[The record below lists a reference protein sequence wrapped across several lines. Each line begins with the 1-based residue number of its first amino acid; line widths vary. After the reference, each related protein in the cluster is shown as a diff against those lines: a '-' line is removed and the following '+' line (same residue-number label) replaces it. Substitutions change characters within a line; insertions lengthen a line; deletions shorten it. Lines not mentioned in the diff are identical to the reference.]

1 MARRDDLFAH
11 RHGHGVSAP
20 RAEHLNLRRRLEGG
34 AEQPQIHA
42 LLHGNGQRLGSLPGQ
57 LAQDRVVSVQHR
69 EEPRGHGVGFGTGDG
84 VAAREIQLV
93 GHDAEIADAVA
104 LVDGA
109 GGIGSDE
116 HVRAE
121 CRHQPHGEGDLL
133 GGIALI
139 AMEPPLHGEHPPA
152 AQHAGHE
159 APHMPVGRGDAHAGH
174 LAEGNEDRIGDA
186 LGQRTKSRAQ
196 DEAHLRPEG
205 AEALLHHRLG
215 RIQRPPQVFQSHREY
230 PS

>member
-1 MARRDDLFAH
+1 M
-11 RHGHGVSAP
+11 
-20 RAEHLNLRRRLEGG
+20 
-34 AEQPQIHA
+34 
-42 LLHGNGQRLGSLPGQ
+42 
-57 LAQDRVVSVQHR
+57 
-69 EEPRGHGVGFGTGDG
+69 GVGFGTGDG

-159 APHMPVGRGDAHAGH
+159 APHMPVGRGDAMPGTSPK
-174 LAEGNEDRIGDA
+174 G
-186 LGQRTKSRAQ
+186 TKTGSAMRSARGPSP
-196 DEAHLRPEG
+196 EPKMRPTSG
-205 AEALLHHRLG
+205 RKVPEALLHHRLG

>member
-1 MARRDDLFAH
+1 
-11 RHGHGVSAP
+11 
-20 RAEHLNLRRRLEGG
+20 
-34 AEQPQIHA
+34 
-42 LLHGNGQRLGSLPGQ
+42 
-57 LAQDRVVSVQHR
+57 
-69 EEPRGHGVGFGTGDG
+69 
-84 VAAREIQLV
+84 
-93 GHDAEIADAVA
+93 
-104 LVDGA
+104 
-109 GGIGSDE
+109 
-116 HVRAE
+116 
-121 CRHQPHGEGDLL
+121 
-133 GGIALI
+133 
-139 AMEPPLHGEHPPA
+139 MEPPLHGEHPPA

-215 RIQRPPQVFQSHREY
+215 LIQRPPQVFQSHREY